1 MTQYVSLDGVVQAP
15 GHPGEDG
22 EGGFE
27 KGGWTGP
34 FMDDHREHIVEE
46 FRAAGA
52 LLMGRVTYEIFAS
65 VWPEVPEEDEI
76 ARALNGL
83 PKYVAS
89 TTLGEAEWRGTT
101 VLKGDVAEEVAELK
115 GQEGGDVLV
124 LGSSG
129 LAQTLIRHDLI
140 DEYRLSLH
148 PVVLGAGKRLFR
160 EDGPATPL
168 RLEDARTT
176 GSGLVILTYRPAA
189 GRPSAGGPHEGRVLA
204 TQPPERALGTEN
216 LNDARSASDRA
227 GESNLGKVSGFG
239 GSVVDS
245 GSPRTTM

>member
-1 MTQYVSLDGVVQAP
+1 MRKLIMTEYVSLDGVVQAP

-115 GQEGGDVLV
+115 GQEGGEVLV

-140 DEYRLSLH
+140 DEYRLWLH
-148 PVVLGAGKRLFR
+148 PVVLGSRRARGRKAVVPGGWPRDAPEARGRQNDRQRPRYPHLPSGGR
-160 EDGPATPL
+160 ATV
-168 RLEDARTT
+168 R
-176 GSGLVILTYRPAA
+176 
-189 GRPSAGGPHEGRVLA
+189 GRAPR
-204 TQPPERALGTEN
+204 R
-216 LNDARSASDRA
+216 ARSGHATAR
-227 GESNLGKVSGFG
+227 ESSGNRKFERRKER
-239 GSVVDS
+239 VRS
-245 GSPRTTM
+245 GRRK